1 MSFTFVM
8 SRAMFVG
15 SWLASLLSASFV
27 LGDIGA
33 TPTKSFRL
41 PAGFEIDLIY
51 EVPLKEQGSWVC
63 ITSDKKGGLLASDQY
78 GKVYRVTPPPVGA
91 ASSETK
97 VEPLGIDVGM
107 AQGLLVTK
115 DGLYVNVNAGE
126 NAGLFRFQDTNND
139 GTYDT
144 KEYLIPLNGG
154 GEHGPHAVIE
164 GPDGRLYLA
173 AGNQTQLPKRIDASR
188 VPRHWGE
195 DHMLGRMP
203 DGRGFMAGVP
213 APGGFILSFNPDGSD
228 IEIVA
233 TGFRNQYDI
242 DFSPTGELFTY
253 DADMEWDVGTPW
265 YRPTR
270 VNHVISG
277 AEFGWRNGTGKWPE
291 YFADSFG
298 AVVNIGYGSPTG
310 ITFGTG
316 AKFPAKYQNS
326 LLISDW
332 SYGVIYAVHLKPDG
346 SSYAGEFEPFVSAS
360 PMPVTDLIVDPS
372 TGALYFT
379 IGGRGV
385 QSAMYRVRY
394 TGVEDCSP
402 AVFPD
407 TSEAKQARE
416 TRRKLEAMHR
426 GEGFNLELSAQN
438 VGSSDRALRTSA
450 RIALEQQDA
459 SLWRGLLTK
468 PNNAQ
473 AAITLAVALAR
484 KGDKTDQEIIQNQLL
499 SLDWDKLNQTEKLE
513 LLRAYQLS
521 FLRLGE
527 GTDAMRAKIT
537 ASLDPHFPTPAEDSL
552 IDRELARILI
562 YLNAP
567 NIVERCVNRM
577 QSTPSADEQIHYAF
591 CLREATE
598 GWNDKTRREYF
609 QWFYDIA
616 TARGGAS
623 FGGFIENIRQVAIK
637 NLTDAQ
643 KQQLGELVG
652 PPPAPRD
659 PLENLAPRSV
669 VKAWTVEELEP
680 AAQEK
685 TTGFDFEKG
694 KLMFAVAQC
703 YKCHRMGGQGGIQ
716 GPDLTSA
723 GGRFSVK
730 DLLVATIEPSKEI
743 SDQYQ
748 ASQFLL
754 EDDTVIVGRVANLN
768 GDNLMIQTNMLDPG
782 NFTNLKRQD
791 IVEVRQS
798 QVSPMPSGL
807 LDTLSKEEIIDLLA
821 YLRAGGNPKHSL
833 YMPK

>member
-1 MSFTFVM
+1 MRVSF
-8 SRAMFVG
+8 RALSIG
-15 SWLASLLSASFV
+15 SWLLTLFSTSVAF
-27 LGDIGA
+27 GDVGA
-33 TPTKSFRL
+33 TPTKAFRL
-41 PAGFEIDLIY
+41 PAGFEIDLVY

-63 ITSDKKGGLLASDQY
+63 ITPDKKGGLLASDQY
-78 GKVYRVTPPPVGA
+78 GKIYRVTPAPVGSA
-91 ASSETK
+91 ATETK
-97 VEPLGIDVGM
+97 VEPLGIDIGM

-115 DGLYVNVNAGE
+115 DGLYVDVNGGE
-126 NAGLFRFQDTNND
+126 NAGLYRFQDTDND
-139 GTYDT
+139 GSYD
-144 KEYLIPLNGG
+144 KKDHIIPLNGG
-154 GEHGPHAVIE
+154 GEHGPHAVLE

-173 AGNQTQLPKRIDASR
+173 AGNQTQLPQRIDASR
-188 VPRHWGE
+188 VPRHWSE

-203 DGRGFMAGVP
+203 DGRGFMAGVL
-213 APGGFILSFNPDGSD
+213 APGGFMLSFNPDGSD

-310 ITFGTG
+310 ISFGTG
-316 AKFPAKYQNS
+316 AKFPAKYQNA

-332 SYGVIYAVHLKPDG
+332 SYGVIYAVNMKPSG
-346 SSYAGEFEPFVSAS
+346 STYSAEFEPFISAS
-360 PMPVTDLIVDPS
+360 PMPVTDLVVDPG

-394 TGVEDCSP
+394 TGAEDCSK
-402 AVFPD
+402 ATFPD
-407 TSEAKQARE
+407 TPEAKQARE
-416 TRRKLEAMHR
+416 TRKKLEDMHR
-426 GEGFNLELSAQN
+426 GSGFDLSLAAAN
-438 VGSSDRALRTSA
+438 VSSPDRALRTAA

-459 SLWRGLLTK
+459 KVWRNVINRIDNPQGI
-468 PNNAQ
+468 
-473 AAITLAVALAR
+473 ITLAVALSR
-484 KGDKTDQEIIQNQLL
+484 KGEKSDQEVIQKRLL
-499 SLDWDKLNQTEKLE
+499 SLDWNKLNQTEKLE

-527 GTDAMRAKIT
+527 GTYAMRSKIVE
-537 ASLDPHFPTPAEDSL
+537 SLDPHFPTPTEDSL
-552 IDRELARILI
+552 VDRELARVLI
-562 YLNAP
+562 YLKAP
-567 NIVERCVNRM
+567 NIVDRCVSRM
-577 QSTPSADEQIHYAF
+577 QSTPSADEQIQYAF
-591 CLREATE
+591 CLREVTE

-623 FGGFIENIRQVAIK
+623 FGGFIENIRQVALK

-643 KQQLGELVG
+643 KQQLGDLVG

-659 PLENLAPRSV
+659 PLENLAPRAV
-669 VKAWTVEELEP
+669 VKAWTVDEVD
-680 AAQEK
+680 AVAQKKSE
-685 TTGFDFEKG
+685 GFDFERG

-723 GGRFSVK
+723 GGRFSAR
-730 DLLVATIEPSKEI
+730 DMLVAIVEPSKEI

-754 EDDTVIVGRVANLN
+754 EDDSVVVGRVANLN
-768 GDNLMIQTNMLDPG
+768 GEDLMIQTNMLDPG
-782 NFTNLKRQD
+782 NFTNLKRKD

-807 LDTLSKEEIIDLLA
+807 LDTLNEQEILDLLA
-821 YLRAGGNPKHSL
+821 YLRAGGNPKHSI
-833 YMPK
+833 YQKK